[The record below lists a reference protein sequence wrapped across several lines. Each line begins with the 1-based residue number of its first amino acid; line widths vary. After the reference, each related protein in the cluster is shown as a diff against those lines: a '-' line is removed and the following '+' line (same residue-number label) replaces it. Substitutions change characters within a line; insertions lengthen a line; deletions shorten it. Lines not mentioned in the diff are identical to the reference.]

1 MEYQDLY
8 DKDGNKTGEIVL
20 RTREK
25 NNFPE
30 DRFVKIVI
38 IFIKN
43 SEGKY
48 LIQLTSKEKNSVMAA
63 TGGHVQAGQSSIEAI
78 YAEVNEELGIDI
90 SHDDIKMLG
99 SYTKQRALVDVYY
112 LEKDIDIKDI
122 TLQVEEVE
130 SVNWYTVE
138 EIKKFIEEG
147 TFRTGNI
154 EGFEM
159 ALEYSNRK

>member
-20 RTREK
+20 RTKEK
-25 NNFPE
+25 NNYPE
-30 DRFVKIVI
+30 DRYVKIVI

-43 SEGKY
+43 SEGKF
-48 LIQLTSKEKNSVMAA
+48 LLQLTSKEKNSVMAA

-90 SHDDIKMLG
+90 SHDDVKMLG
-99 SYTKQRALVDVYY
+99 SYLKQRAIVYVY
-112 LEKDIDIKDI
+112 FLGKDIDLNDI

-130 SVNWYTVE
+130 NVNWYTID
-138 EIKKFIEEG
+138 EIEHFIDEG

-154 EGFEM
+154 EGFKM
-159 ALEYSNRK
+159 TLEYLNRK